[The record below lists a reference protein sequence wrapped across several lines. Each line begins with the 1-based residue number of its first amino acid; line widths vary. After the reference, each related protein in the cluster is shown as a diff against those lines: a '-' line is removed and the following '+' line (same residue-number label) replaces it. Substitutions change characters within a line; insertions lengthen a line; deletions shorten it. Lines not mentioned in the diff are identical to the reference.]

1 MGINFLANL
10 SHYIPELMVI
20 ATMMG
25 LLFVEACFKNSERNR
40 LYLYITAGIGLLFT
54 FWSLGAA
61 LSTKPL
67 FIFTNSVAIDPFST
81 LIKMIMVLG
90 AAGAIYLSADSEDI
104 YSNLKSEFAIL
115 AMGVLVGGMLLAS
128 ANNLLTLYLGIE
140 TLSIL
145 SYVMS
150 SLKKKD
156 DRSSEAGLKYVLYG
170 GVASGIMLFG
180 MSHIFGTLG
189 TINFNDIVGALKGV
203 ENTQIAILLPSFLFM
218 FVGIGYKIACVPFHM
233 WSPDVYEGSPI
244 PVTTFFAIVPKMA
257 GLAALVRITM
267 GLFGEEQTILQISW
281 VGVLQVAAALTM
293 IVGNV
298 SAIAQKSVKR
308 MLAYSSIG
316 HAGFMLLGV
325 VVVDQTGASALAF
338 YGVTYLF
345 MTLVAFFITGY
356 VSDHYGNDH
365 FERFN
370 GLIHR
375 YPVMSI
381 MMILTMVSLAGIP
394 PMSGFVAKFNI
405 LAAAVKKGY
414 FTLAI
419 IGGLNSVVGL
429 YYYLKIV
436 RLMVFKPAE
445 GQEAILGF
453 GVRNHV
459 VVIGLTVP
467 VVLLGIFWASIL
479 SLSSGA
485 NLLLPQ

>member
-1 MGINFLANL
+1 MGINFLATL
-10 SHYIPELMVI
+10 SHYIPELMAIV
-20 ATMMG
+20 TMMG
-25 LLFVEACFKNSERNR
+25 LLFVEACFKNNERNR
-40 LYLYITAGIGLLFT
+40 LYLYLVAGIGLLFT

-67 FIFTNSVAIDPFST
+67 FIFTNSVTIDPFST

-90 AAGAIYLSADSEDI
+90 CAGAIYLSADSEDI
-104 YSNLKSEFAIL
+104 YSNLKAEFAIM
-115 AMGVLVGGMLLAS
+115 AVGVLVGGMLLAS

-180 MSHIFGTLG
+180 MSHIFGALG
-189 TINFNDIVGALKGV
+189 TINFS
-203 ENTQIAILLPSFLFM
+203 EMILLLNSSDAGQTGILLVSFLFV
-218 FVGIGYKIACVPFHM
+218 FVGLGYKIACVPFHM
-233 WSPDVYEGSPI
+233 WTPDVYEGSPI

-257 GLAALVRITM
+257 GIAALVRITM

-281 VGVLQVAAALTM
+281 VGVIQVAAALTM

-325 VVVDQTGASALAF
+325 VVVDQTGASAIAF
-338 YGVTYLF
+338 YGITYLF

-381 MMILTMVSLAGIP
+381 MMIITMISLAGIP

-419 IGGLNSVVGL
+419 IGGINSVVSL

-436 RLMVFKPAE
+436 RLMVFKPVE
-445 GQEAILGF
+445 SEEAIAGF
-453 GVRNHV
+453 GMRNHV
-459 VVIGLTVP
+459 VVIGLSIP
-467 VVLLGIFWASIL
+467 VVALGIFWSSIL
-479 SLSSGA
+479 GLTSGA
-485 NLLLPQ
+485 HLLLP